1 MDVFL
6 GEWANLLL
14 RWAHLVVGIGWIGT
28 SFYFIALDYSLD
40 TGERKS
46 PGVYGTA
53 WQVHGGGFYHVEK
66 FTVAPP
72 RLPERLHWFVWE
84 AYLTWVTGFGLLIVQ
99 YYLQAGVYLIDPNVL
114 ALAPWQAGAISVVA
128 LGAGWATY
136 DGLCRSPIGRH
147 VGLLAI
153 SVFGLILGSAV
164 LFTHVFSGR
173 GAFVHVG
180 AFVGTIMAANVF
192 AVIIPNQKKMTAQL
206 LRGEE
211 PDGRLGAIGKQ
222 RSLHNNYLT
231 LPVLLMM
238 VSGHYACL
246 YTHPQSWLIV
256 ALILVLGGLIRHF
269 LNRAD
274 AGDALRQYVWAAPL
288 ALLALA
294 GAIYATAPGAAT
306 APRAAVDV
314 AGSVSD
320 AEARTIVQRH
330 CVMCH
335 AIKPTHEG
343 FAEAPKSIT
352 LESLDDMKRYAAL
365 IFTQAVVNKAMP
377 LGNQTGMTDAER
389 SRLGQW
395 VGGLK

>member
-40 TGERKS
+40 PRERKS

-72 RLPERLHWFVWE
+72 RLPERLHWFLWE
-84 AYLTWVTGFGLLIVQ
+84 AYLTWVTGFGLLVVQ
-99 YYLQAGVYLIDPNVL
+99 YYLHARTFLIDPAVL
-114 ALAPWQAGAISVVA
+114 GLAPWQAVAISVAA
-128 LGAGWATY
+128 LAAGWAIY
-136 DGLCRSPIGRH
+136 DGLCRSPIGDN
-147 VGLLAI
+147 VPLLAV
-153 SVFGLILGSAV
+153 SVFALILGSAV

-192 AVIIPNQKKMTAQL
+192 MVIIPNQKKMTAAL

-211 PDGRLGAIGKQ
+211 PDAKLGAIGKQ

-238 VSGHYACL
+238 VSGHYAFL

-256 ALILVLGGLIRHF
+256 ALILVLGGLVRHY
-269 LNRAD
+269 LNRVD
-274 AGDALRQYVWAAPL
+274 AGDEWTRYAWIAPL
-288 ALLALA
+288 AVLALI
-294 GAIYATAPGAAT
+294 GAIYATAPRGAV
-306 APRAAVDV
+306 RV
-314 AGSVSD
+314 AGGVSD
-320 AEARTIVQRH
+320 AEALAITRRH

-335 AIKPTHEG
+335 ARQPTHEG
-343 FAEAPKSIT
+343 FVEAPKNVT
-352 LESLDDMKRYAAL
+352 LETVEDLRRYAPL
-365 IFTQAVVNKAMP
+365 VVTQAVVSKAMP
-377 LGNQTGMTDAER
+377 LGNETRMSDDER
-389 SRLGQW
+389 AQLGQW
-395 VGGLK
+395 AGAAK